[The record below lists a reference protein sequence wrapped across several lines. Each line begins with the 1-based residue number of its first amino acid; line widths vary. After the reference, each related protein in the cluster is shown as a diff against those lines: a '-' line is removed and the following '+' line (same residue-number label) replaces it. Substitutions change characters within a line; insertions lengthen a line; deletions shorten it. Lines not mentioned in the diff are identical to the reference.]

1 MLIDGLRYLSSP
13 DDRIALARLAVA
25 YQQGV
30 LRKDISLN
38 TVLLDDPARYLPA
51 AFQLQANELRFMP
64 LYELLEKLFVLFD
77 MQLIEKQD
85 AYLCAFYDAVT
96 EYMQTIR
103 RS

>member
-30 LRKDISLN
+30 LHKDISLN
-38 TVLLDDPARYLPA
+38 TVLLDDPSRYLPA

-77 MQLIEKQD
+77 MRTYRE
-85 AYLCAFYDAVT
+85 AGCVSLCFL
-96 EYMQTIR
+96 
-103 RS
+103 